1 MKTFR
6 KDELDDEPIAR
17 NNHANTFDQIAD
29 AIGYTKQTAIRDHK
43 KALAKARRI
52 LKSKGFNAD
61 YFFKD

>member
-6 KDELDDEPIAR
+6 HDEEPNETTARDD
-17 NNHANTFDQIAD
+17 HANTFDQIAD

-52 LKSKGFNAD
+52 LKSKGYNAD